1 MRQLKRGF
9 NRCPERIFIEPIC
22 GRASGAAIHD
32 SSNRNGNSM
41 FCDILVD
48 GVVSEARERID
59 GFIDL
64 NFGFVGTGN
73 FAKAQNR
80 RYALLQFALGCQERT
95 TAGGLCSRG
104 HFAYCPEN
112 ATPILTLRKRAGAA
126 PCPVPIVCIGCPLPQ
141 FGVPQRVQC
150 SLPQIESQLF
160 QNSVVMPL

>member
-1 MRQLKRGF
+1 
-9 NRCPERIFIEPIC
+9 
-22 GRASGAAIHD
+22 
-32 SSNRNGNSM
+32 M
-41 FCDILVD
+41 FCDVLVD
-48 GVVSEARERID
+48 GVVGEARECVD

-64 NFGFVGTGN
+64 NFGFVGSGN
-73 FAKAQNR
+73 FAKAQNC
-80 RYALLQFALGCQERT
+80 RYSLLQFALGCQEST
-95 TAGGLCSRG
+95 TAGELCSRC

-112 ATPILTLRKRAGAA
+112 AIPILTLRKRAGAA